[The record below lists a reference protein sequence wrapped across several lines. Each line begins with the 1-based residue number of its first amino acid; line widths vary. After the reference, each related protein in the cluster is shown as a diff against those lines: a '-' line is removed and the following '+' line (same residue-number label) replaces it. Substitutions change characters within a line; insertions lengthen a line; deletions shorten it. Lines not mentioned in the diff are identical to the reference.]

1 MLEKL
6 LATLILLGSLAEMAI
21 PACGQGEGPSSEIPF
36 SQTPKAELNNYH
48 VRLETSMGN
57 IEVDLF
63 PHFAAEHVRNFLRLS
78 KLGFYDHTEWH
89 RVLRGVIVQGGDLRT
104 RNPQLPPEQIARYV
118 CHLRPEF
125 SQLKHEE
132 GTLSMA
138 RAQALDSAMTSF
150 FICVIPQPSLDEK
163 YTVFGKVVSGIDVV
177 RKISMVPVGKNERP
191 RTRIELIRA
200 EVIELRP

>member
-6 LATLILLGSLAEMAI
+6 LMTPMLAGLLAGMVM
-21 PACGQGEGPSSEIPF
+21 PAYGQGEGSSSEIPF

-48 VRLETSMGN
+48 VRLETSMGI

-89 RVLRGVIVQGGDLRT
+89 RVIRGILVQGGDLDT
-104 RNPQLPPEQIARYV
+104 RDPSLPKEQIARYV
-118 CHLRPEF
+118 RHLRPEF

-138 RAQALDSAMTSF
+138 RAQALDSALTSF
-150 FICVIPQPSLDEK
+150 FICVIPQPALDEK
-163 YTVFGKVVSGIDVV
+163 YTVFGKVVSGMDVV
-177 RKISMVPVGKNERP
+177 RKISLVPIGKNDRP
-191 RTRIELIRA
+191 KKRLELIRA
-200 EVIELRP
+200 EVIELKP